1 MGPYGVVMAVT
12 QDREDETPAAGEG
25 VAAFQSSPTRTVFTE
40 SDNPD
45 GWISTDE
52 TVPVER

>member
-12 QDREDETPAAGEG
+12 QDREDDAPAAGEG

-52 TVPVER
+52 TIPVER